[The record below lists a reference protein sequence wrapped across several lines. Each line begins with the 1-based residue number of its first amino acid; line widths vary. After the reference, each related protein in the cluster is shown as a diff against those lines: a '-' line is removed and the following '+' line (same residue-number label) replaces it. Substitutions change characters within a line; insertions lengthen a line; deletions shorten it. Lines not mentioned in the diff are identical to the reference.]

1 MNTSINNIIICNE
14 PHANLDGYYGPYSS
28 IEEALETLNS
38 ETIAGVAYTKRAVGL
53 TVGILENNEVVEY
66 WFRSGVE
73 DGDLVIKTSE
83 SGGGGLPE
91 NIHIISF
98 DKNGGTGV
106 QNSIITDCEG
116 QAVLPESN
124 FTYDGYDFTG
134 WLYNATT
141 LQPGDIVTVAQSTTL
156 SAQWLV
162 EKVTVSWSLFIK
174 YGSISASVDGEIL
187 TNGGAVDRGKTV
199 VFTSTPDSG
208 YRLKQWDGAPSGAI
222 IDDTTLTIPNIQ
234 ENVSNISAIFE
245 QNIQQYSIGWDISNV
260 GAATSVTVSS
270 GGTVIGQGKTGL
282 VEVAEGTSI
291 TLTGETEDG
300 FGVTAW
306 HGLPDGIST
315 NLNPVSFIVKDTYK
329 SISFS
334 TGEIYTLNYG
344 KDKGISGIKCSVNG
358 SDVEDNPISVVN
370 TADIEIHVEIDGDYE
385 FYKWDYDDS
394 VSVIESTDEYISF
407 NINNSTQITALS
419 RVLPAISYYAA
430 KEGETPTSVEQF
442 TTTEIKEP
450 TDISL
455 TSEEI
460 QIFVVIP
467 RYYDLICENKLK
479 LIRDADDEIY
489 RSCVENGLIKDDT
502 SEITDEFNEAIGGI
516 GYVMYYTNN
525 ITSEI
530 ITIELKPQD

>member
-66 WFRSGVE
+66 WFKSGVE

-106 QNSIITDCEG
+106 QNSVITDCEG

-156 SAQWLV
+156 SAQWLA

-174 YGSISASVDGEIL
+174 YGSISASVDGKIL
-187 TNGGAVDRGKTV
+187 MNGGAVDRGKTV

-208 YRLKQWDGAPSGAI
+208 YRLKQWEGAPSSAI
-222 IDDTTLTIPNIQ
+222 IGHTTLTIPNIQ
-234 ENVSNISAIFE
+234 ENVSNISAIFV
-245 QNIQQYSIGWDISNV
+245 QNIQRYSIGWDIRNV
-260 GAATSVTVSS
+260 SSATSVIVSS
-270 GGTVIGQGKTGL
+270 GGTVIGHGGAGVVK
-282 VEVAEGTSI
+282 VDEGTSI

-300 FGVTAW
+300 FGVTTW
-306 HGLPDGIST
+306 HGLPDGINT
-315 NLNPVSFIVKDTYK
+315 NLNPIEFVVNDSYK

-334 TGEIYTLNYG
+334 TGELYTLNYE
-344 KDKGISGIKCSVNG
+344 KDKGITNIGCSVNG
-358 SDVEDNPISVVN
+358 SEVEGNPISVVS
-370 TADIEIHVEIDGDYE
+370 TADIEIHVVEIDDNYE

-394 VSVIESTDEYISF
+394 VRVIESTEGYICF
-407 NINNSTQITALS
+407 NINKSTQITALS
-419 RVLPAISYYAA
+419 RALPAISYCATE
-430 KEGETPTSVEQF
+430 EGKTPTSVEQF
-442 TTTEIKEP
+442 TTTEMKEP
-450 TDISL
+450 TVISGE
-455 TSEEI
+455 T
-460 QIFVVIP
+460 QMFVVIP
-467 RYYDLICENKLK
+467 RYYDLRCEDTEFIPIFN
-479 LIRDADDEIY
+479 ADKEIY
-489 RSCVENGLIKDDT
+489 SSCVTNELIKDGT
-502 SEITDEFNEAIGGI
+502 SEITDKFNEFIGGI
-516 GYVMYYTNN
+516 GYEMYYAND
-525 ITSEI
+525 IPGK
-530 ITIELKPQD
+530 ITIDLKPKD

>member
-53 TVGILENNEVVEY
+53 TVGILENDEVVEY
-66 WFRSGVE
+66 WFKSGVE

-134 WLYNATT
+134 WLYNAAT
-141 LQPGDIVTVAQSTTL
+141 LQPGDVVTVAQSTTL
-156 SAQWLV
+156 SAQWLA

-174 YGSISASVDGEIL
+174 YGFISASVDGNTL
-187 TNGGAVDRGKTV
+187 YNGGAVDRGKTV

-208 YRLKQWDGAPSGAI
+208 YRLKQWEGAPSGAI

-245 QNIQQYSIGWDISNV
+245 QNIQQYSIGWDVSNV
-260 GAATSVTVSS
+260 GGATSVTVSS
-270 GGTVIGQGKTGL
+270 GGRVIGQGKTGL
-282 VEVAEGTSI
+282 VEVAEGTRI

-300 FGVTAW
+300 FGVTTW

-315 NLNPVSFIVKDTYK
+315 NLNPIDFVVNDTYK

-334 TGEIYTLNYG
+334 TGEQYILKYG
-344 KDKGISGIKCSVNG
+344 KDKGITSIGCSVNG
-358 SDVEDNPISVVN
+358 SEVGDNPIKVVS
-370 TADIEIHVEIDGDYE
+370 TADIEIHAEIHDKYE

-394 VSVIESTDEYISF
+394 VRVIESTEGYIRF

-419 RVLPAISYYAA
+419 RALPAISYCAT
-430 KEGETPTSVEQF
+430 KGDEIPTADQF
-442 TTTEIKEP
+442 TTTESKELIN
-450 TDISL
+450 ISL
-455 TSEEI
+455 TSEET

-467 RYYDLICENKLK
+467 RYYDLICETPEFK
-479 LIRDADDEIY
+479 LIDNADEETY
-489 RSCVENGLIKDDT
+489 RSCVENGLIKDGT
-502 SEITDEFNEAIGGI
+502 SEITDEFNDTIGGI
-516 GYVMYYTNN
+516 GYEMYYAKDIPN
-525 ITSEI
+525 E
-530 ITIELKPQD
+530 ITIGLKPQD